1 MPDDPHPEST
11 PSLLVPD
18 ESPATAEAI
27 QALDDDLADRL
38 EVDPDD
44 DVKG

>member
-11 PSLLVPD
+11 SSLLVPD
-18 ESPATAEAI
+18 ESPEPAQEI
-27 QALDDDLADRL
+27 RALDDDLADRL